1 MRGASSVGET
11 QSSSSAGRADDD
23 LSVTASVVEP
33 DESGSTARKLPC
45 TQYCVE
51 LELEADGVTAVE
63 VIEQVP

>member
-1 MRGASSVGET
+1 
-11 QSSSSAGRADDD
+11 
-23 LSVTASVVEP
+23 VTASVVEP